1 MFLCYR
7 FVPLIRSKGHMAY
20 DILSSWKKHQRFL
33 KYLTTTGQRH
43 VNKLIT
49 VHISFN
55 YSLHR
60 RWCITKYVH
69 MLSLCHRGHKG
80 TLVSR
85 YFYPNINSA
94 IISNH
99 NFCFIIKYNRGPF
112 IGHCPL
118 SFLSTKMIC
127 FANHLRSC
135 CFLWNNTMFLSFLV
149 YFPFYGSTRNT
160 PRNSCS
166 KYVCHIFQ
174 SRSTIYF
181 YAL

>member
-1 MFLCYR
+1 
-7 FVPLIRSKGHMAY
+7 MAY

-69 MLSLCHRGHKG
+69 MQDMLSLCHRGHKG

-85 YFYPNINSA
+85 YFYPNIILLLFP
-94 IISNH
+94 IIIFVSSLNITEDH
-99 NFCFIIKYNRGPF
+99 SLATVHCNFCQQKWFVSRIIWEVVVFFEITQFFYLSWFIFRFMVLQETLHPILVLNMFVISFRVGLLFIFTLRNR
-112 IGHCPL
+112 
-118 SFLSTKMIC
+118 
-127 FANHLRSC
+127 
-135 CFLWNNTMFLSFLV
+135 
-149 YFPFYGSTRNT
+149 
-160 PRNSCS
+160 
-166 KYVCHIFQ
+166 
-174 SRSTIYF
+174 
-181 YAL
+181 